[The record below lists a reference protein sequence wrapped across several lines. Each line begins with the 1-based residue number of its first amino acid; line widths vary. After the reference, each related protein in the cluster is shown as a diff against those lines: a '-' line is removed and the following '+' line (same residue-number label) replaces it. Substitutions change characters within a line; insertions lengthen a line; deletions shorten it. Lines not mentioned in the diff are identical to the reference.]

1 MIALVLL
8 FFTGLFRNLPDAIL
22 AAIVLVAVKGLINIP
37 ELKHLQKVSRLEFQI
52 ALLALVGVLL
62 FVTVQGVI
70 KKMSY
75 MELDGITM
83 NKQL

>member
-1 MIALVLL
+1 LYSTAQLSVKFEQKGVKKSSKFGYKLVK
-8 FFTGLFRNLPDAIL
+8 I
-22 AAIVLVAVKGLINIP
+22 K
-37 ELKHLQKVSRLEFQI
+37 
-52 ALLALVGVLL
+52 
-62 FVTVQGVI
+62 VTVQGVI

>member
-1 MIALVLL
+1 VE
-8 FFTGLFRNLPDAIL
+8 FGDR
-22 AAIVLVAVKGLINIP
+22 VK
-37 ELKHLQKVSRLEFQI
+37 EHAE
-52 ALLALVGVLL
+52 ALLELIRKQEKINKQFIAAFGNFWELCKKSINPNLSAKAVEEM
-62 FVTVQGVI
+62 VTVQGVI

>member
-1 MIALVLL
+1 MVR
-8 FFTGLFRNLPDAIL
+8 GRMG
-22 AAIVLVAVKGLINIP
+22 K
-37 ELKHLQKVSRLEFQI
+37 
-52 ALLALVGVLL
+52 

>member
-1 MIALVLL
+1 VEKQARQSDL
-8 FFTGLFRNLPDAIL
+8 
-22 AAIVLVAVKGLINIP
+22 AIVGKYLPIGGY
-37 ELKHLQKVSRLEFQI
+37 F
-52 ALLALVGVLL
+52 

>member
-1 MIALVLL
+1 
-8 FFTGLFRNLPDAIL
+8 L
-22 AAIVLVAVKGLINIP
+22 AAKLPENGLI
-37 ELKHLQKVSRLEFQI
+37 
-52 ALLALVGVLL
+52 LVDMG
-62 FVTVQGVI
+62 FFSVTVQGVI